1 MSYRSTKGAEVDSR
15 AGCGD
20 NGHVEDNAD
29 VGTESATDAG
39 DGFTMRTEVLGDIR
53 YDGKTQVLLS
63 WMRHLHRVRPKGV
76 RMIRLR
82 SCPEA

>member
-53 YDGKTQVLLS
+53 
-63 WMRHLHRVRPKGV
+63 
-76 RMIRLR
+76 
-82 SCPEA
+82 

>member
-15 AGCGD
+15 AGRGD
-20 NGHVEDNAD
+20 NERGDNEHVEDNAD

-53 YDGKTQVLLS
+53 
-63 WMRHLHRVRPKGV
+63 
-76 RMIRLR
+76 
-82 SCPEA
+82 